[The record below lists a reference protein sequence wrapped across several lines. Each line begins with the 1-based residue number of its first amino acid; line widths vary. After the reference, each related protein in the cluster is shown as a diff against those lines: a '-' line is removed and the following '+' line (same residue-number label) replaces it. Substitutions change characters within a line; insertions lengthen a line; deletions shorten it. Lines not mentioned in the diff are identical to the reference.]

1 MASNGSFN
9 MAPGHLG
16 NLTADQEAVLR
27 KLWQTV
33 FMLYNMFEH
42 AGPIVSDAGSINT
55 ESPRRTGFFGRT
67 SQEVPPTPKPSPD
80 VMEALQIITTD
91 PQEQQRLLRQ
101 FSQLLAL
108 QSTESI
114 KHFKD
119 GLAAAPPESIQQ
131 LRAVLADQSPETIRD
146 FQKLLHGQS
155 AQSIRSMVIGAV
167 KHEHPDTLILRF
179 LRARKWDINKALMMM
194 FKAMNWRHVDFK
206 VDEDIM
212 PNGEAGAVADEKAAK
227 TLGRDFMK
235 QIRMGKSFLH
245 GTDRHGRPIC
255 IVRARLH
262 KASDQCVESI
272 ERYTT
277 YLIETARFVLNP
289 PIETACLIFDMSG
302 FSLANMDYVPVKF
315 IIMCFE
321 ANYPESLGVVLIHN
335 APWVFKGIW
344 RIIHGW
350 LDPVIAAKVHFTYG
364 RKDLEEFIA
373 PEQLIKELDGDED
386 WAYEYKEP
394 VEGENDIMKDTATR
408 DGLLR
413 EREDIAMR
421 FEDATKEWVLHGDGP
436 KGQEY
441 KAKRDLVAKEIRDNY
456 WKLDKYIRARSLYD
470 RLGYIRGGAEVKWY
484 ESNGTDRLAG
494 GSA

>member
-289 PIETACLIFDMSG
+289 PIETAVSWTRRHCCSLPNDANTDSASSLTCRGLVSRIWTMSRS
-302 FSLANMDYVPVKF
+302 SLLLCALKPTT
-315 IIMCFE
+315 
-321 ANYPESLGVVLIHN
+321 PSR
-335 APWVFKGIW
+335 W
-344 RIIHGW
+344 
-350 LDPVIAAKVHFTYG
+350 
-364 RKDLEEFIA
+364 
-373 PEQLIKELDGDED
+373 
-386 WAYEYKEP
+386 
-394 VEGENDIMKDTATR
+394 
-408 DGLLR
+408 GL
-413 EREDIAMR
+413 
-421 FEDATKEWVLHGDGP
+421 F
-436 KGQEY
+436 
-441 KAKRDLVAKEIRDNY
+441 
-456 WKLDKYIRARSLYD
+456 
-470 RLGYIRGGAEVKWY
+470 
-484 ESNGTDRLAG
+484 
-494 GSA
+494 